1 MASREE
7 KAVKWTLAVAF
18 VMLLSFAVVLV
29 LRDQPSE
36 EVIDQQRQDEALL
49 DLIVRTAPALG
60 NPQADVVLVEF
71 SDFQCPYCKTLEP
84 AIDQVTK
91 DYPNI
96 RRVWIHAINRT
107 EHPESEGAAAAAQCA
122 HEQGKF
128 WEYRSQLFAKQDQL
142 STALYNQIA
151 QSLSLSLT
159 SFQACL
165 ANTETLTTVRAH
177 DQFARR
183 SNVQATPH
191 VTVNN
196 TPLSG
201 DLTYAQIKN
210 TIDQELTKSAVQ

>member
-7 KAVKWTLAVAF
+7 KAVKWTLAAAF
-18 VMLLSFAVVLV
+18 IMLLSFAVVLV
-29 LRDQPSE
+29 LRGRPSK
-36 EVIDQQRQDEALL
+36 EVVDQQKQDEALL

-60 NPQADVVLVEF
+60 NATAEVVLVQF

-84 AIDQVTK
+84 AIDQISK
-91 DYPNI
+91 DYPHI
-96 RRVWIHAINRT
+96 RRIWIHAINRT
-107 EHPESEGAAAAAQCA
+107 EHPESESAAAAAQCA

-128 WEYRSQLFAKQDQL
+128 WEYRTQLFAKQDQL

-151 QSLSLSLT
+151 QSLALSLP
-159 SFQACL
+159 SFQSCL
-165 ANTETLTTVRAH
+165 ANAETLTTVRAH

-191 VTVNN
+191 ITVNN

-201 DLTYAQIKN
+201 DLTYAQIK
-210 TIDQELTKSAVQ
+210 TAIEQELIKTATK